1 MKHTSHKL
9 DLTNPPDA
17 TRLIYGLRDTGY
29 NFNTAAADIIDNS
42 IAARA
47 TEVNVQIELAA
58 DGRKFVYFGDN
69 GHGMNSKELFDAM
82 RYGAKAR
89 EDLASLGKFGLG
101 LKTASTSVCKCLTVI
116 SRKSPQEDLGK
127 LSWDLEH
134 VGQENRWEMVRE
146 DVTDDEL
153 ELFDDLCGDKGALV
167 VWSKCDRLLAKD
179 YREPGGAQEK
189 AAIKRLAE
197 KLANHVSLV
206 YHRFL
211 DTDDK
216 RAANVIIRVGGQGV
230 SPWNPFYPV
239 RSEQVLSEQ
248 QQILKCELEDGSVD
262 AATLKAWILPHSKD
276 CTKAEQE
283 LVRHSNK
290 GQGFYVFR
298 ENRLIHHGGWLAI
311 HGWGA
316 LEPHMTLLRLELD
329 FDHKLDEAFMVDVKK
344 SRILL
349 DPALEDYIRTLIQPV
364 RREAENRLRRRS
376 QEVVAEKGIDHTSS
390 NKSVLK
396 TPSTKKPTVVSVDAA
411 TNTAV
416 VANDLGSRITLK
428 IPVEDRVKPEN
439 IYIEAV
445 DNIHT
450 GGLWEPTLRS
460 STNSGHVVGVRINKH
475 HDFYQKIYQR
485 ASSSGYSVEGMD
497 LLLWAFAAAE
507 QNHTNPELQ
516 PVFEDLRDEVS
527 SNLRKLLRDIDL
539 PDEEDMM
546 GVPDMP
552 DD

>member
-1 MKHTSHKL
+1 MPKVHES

-29 NFNTAAADIIDNS
+29 NFNTAAADVIDNS
-42 IAARA
+42 IAAEA
-47 TEVNVQIELAA
+47 TEVNVQVELTA

-69 GHGMNSKELFDAM
+69 GHGMNIPELFDAM

-116 SRKSPQEDLGK
+116 SRKSSLDELGK
-127 LSWDLEH
+127 LSWDLDH
-134 VGQENRWEMVRE
+134 VELRNSWEMVHE
-146 DVTDDEL
+146 TVTEDEL
-153 ELFDDLCGDKGALV
+153 ELFDELCGEKGTLV
-167 VWSKCDRLLAKD
+167 IWSKCDRLLTKD
-179 YREPGGAQEK
+179 YQEPGGAQEK
-189 AAIKRLAE
+189 AAIKRLSDNLT
-197 KLANHVSLV
+197 KHVSLI

-211 DTDDK
+211 AIEDD
-216 RAANVIIRVGGQGV
+216 RAANVTIRIGGNAV
-230 SPWNPFYPV
+230 SPWNPFYPA
-239 RSEQVLSEQ
+239 RSEQVLGEQ
-248 QQILKCELEDGSVD
+248 QQILECEVEDGSVH

-290 GQGFYVFR
+290 AQGFYVFR

-349 DPALEDYIRTLIQPV
+349 DPALEDYVRTLIQPV

-376 QEVVAEKGIDHTSS
+376 QEAVAEKGIDHTSS
-390 NKSVLK
+390 NISVSKS
-396 TPSTKKPTVVSVDAA
+396 PSTKKATVVSADAV

-416 VANDLGSRITLK
+416 VSNSSGSRITLRV
-428 IPVEDRVKPEN
+428 PVEDRVKPEN

-450 GGLWEPTLRS
+450 GGLWEPSLRS
-460 STNSGHVVGVRINKH
+460 LTDSGHVVGVRINKH

-516 PVFEDLRDEVS
+516 PVFEDIRDEVS
-527 SNLRKLLRDIDL
+527 GNLRKLLREIDL
-539 PDEEDMM
+539 PDEKDMM
-546 GVPDMP
+546 GASDMS